1 MHILIYLTEKSRLIF
16 FHYYIFRS
24 SDRNNVVKNGIRE
37 YTLIM
42 IIKEPDYNTYKG
54 QKYQAEIV
62 SDRFLSIE
70 PSDEGFEVK
79 WVMSEE
85 LLRMTIYEDL
95 LQDWLDQPVAYGAF
109 EDDKLIG
116 MAEGF
121 LEKWNNRFV
130 IANICV
136 FDGANRRSGIG
147 TKLME
152 AILQDAKKSGAR
164 MVILETQTF
173 NYKAISFYKKH
184 GFEIIGFDRY
194 CYSNKGPEEHN
205 MRVEM
210 GKFMAC

>member
-1 MHILIYLTEKSRLIF
+1 
-16 FHYYIFRS
+16 
-24 SDRNNVVKNGIRE
+24 
-37 YTLIM
+37 M
-42 IIKEPDYNTYKG
+42 IIKELDYNTYKG

-70 PSDEGFEVK
+70 PSE
-79 WVMSEE
+79 
-85 LLRMTIYEDL
+85 
-95 LQDWLDQPVAYGAF
+95 
-109 EDDKLIG
+109 
-116 MAEGF
+116 EGF

-152 AILQDAKKSGAR
+152 AILQDAKKSGA
-164 MVILETQTF
+164 
-173 NYKAISFYKKH
+173 
-184 GFEIIGFDRY
+184 IGFDRY

>member
-1 MHILIYLTEKSRLIF
+1 MT
-16 FHYYIFRS
+16 
-24 SDRNNVVKNGIRE
+24 
-37 YTLIM
+37 
-42 IIKEPDYNTYKG
+42 IKELDYNTYKG
-54 QKYQAEIV
+54 QKYQAEIL

-70 PSDEGFEVK
+70 LSDTGFEVK

-85 LLRMTIYEDL
+85 LLRMTICEDL
-95 LQDWLDQPVAYGAF
+95 LSDWLEEPVAYGAF

-116 MAEGF
+116 MVEGF

-136 FDGANRRSGIG
+136 FDSDHRRNGIG

-152 AILQDAKKSGAR
+152 AIFQDAKKSGAR
-164 MVILETQTF
+164 MVVLETQTF
-173 NYKAISFYKKH
+173 NFKAISFYKKH

-194 CYSNKGPEEHN
+194 AYSNKGPQEHN

-210 GKFMAC
+210 GKIITC